1 MPVMQDIDEIE
12 GINEMFNINRAQI
25 KIEISDYIKG
35 IKEHPEYI
43 DGSNVFF
50 ESGSDL
56 LISSYKDIEEAE
68 SEIDPTVYLTI
79 TENEAVLEYEYI
91 SGAENVYFNKVNFMG
106 NIYPVTTDLKSPSC
120 YKAIIKYLKLHNGVE
135 ANED

>member
-1 MPVMQDIDEIE
+1 MKY
-12 GINEMFNINRAQI
+12 INRAQI
-25 KIEISDYIKG
+25 RIEISDYIKG
-35 IKEHPEYI
+35 IKENPEYI
-43 DGSNVFF
+43 DGSNVFL

-79 TENEAVLEYEYI
+79 TDQIVVLEYEYI
-91 SGAENVYFNKVNFMG
+91 PASEKIYFSKVNFMG

>member
-1 MPVMQDIDEIE
+1 
-12 GINEMFNINRAQI
+12 MFNINRAQI
-25 KIEISDYIKG
+25 RIEISDYIKG
-35 IKEHPEYI
+35 IKENSEYI

-56 LISSYKDIEEAE
+56 LITSYKDIEEAE

-79 TENEAVLEYEYI
+79 TDQIVVLEYEYI
-91 SGAENVYFNKVNFMG
+91 PKSEKIYFSKVNFMG

>member
-1 MPVMQDIDEIE
+1 MKY
-12 GINEMFNINRAQI
+12 INRAQI
-25 KIEISDYIKG
+25 RIEISDYIKG
-35 IKEHPEYI
+35 IKENPEYI
-43 DGSNVFF
+43 DGSNVFL

-79 TENEAVLEYEYI
+79 TDQIVVLEYEYI
-91 SGAENVYFNKVNFMG
+91 PESEKIYFSKVNFMG

-135 ANED
+135 ANENFL